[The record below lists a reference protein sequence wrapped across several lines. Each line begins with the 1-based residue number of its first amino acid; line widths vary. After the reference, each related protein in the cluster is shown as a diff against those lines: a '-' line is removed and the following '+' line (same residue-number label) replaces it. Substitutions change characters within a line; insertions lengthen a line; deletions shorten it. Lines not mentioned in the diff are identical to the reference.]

1 MEEEDG
7 GAEAEPE
14 GEAETEETK
23 AEGMP
28 DEGTGVWG
36 GVLRCQSSTC
46 LLAHVPVT
54 SGWAGD
60 AEVHFLVGDHQS
72 GAFHG

>member
-28 DEGTGVWG
+28 DEGTGGLGWCFKMSVIQVLSSSCACDFRLGWG
-36 GVLRCQSSTC
+36 CRS
-46 LLAHVPVT
+46 PF
-54 SGWAGD
+54 SGR
-60 AEVHFLVGDHQS
+60 
-72 GAFHG
+72 

>member
-23 AEGMP
+23 TEGTP
-28 DEGTGVWG
+28 DEGTRGLGWCFKTAVIQ
-36 GVLRCQSSTC
+36 VLES
-46 LLAHVPVT
+46 T
-54 SGWAGD
+54 SGWAGE
-60 AEVHFLVGDHQS
+60 AAVH
-72 GAFHG
+72 

>member
-23 AEGMP
+23 AEGTP
-28 DEGTGVWG
+28 GEGTRAWG
-36 GVLRCQSSTC
+36 GVLRHIQVLESTSS
-46 LLAHVPVT
+46 
-54 SGWAGD
+54 WAGE
-60 AEVHFLVGDHQS
+60 AAVH
-72 GAFHG
+72 

>member
-23 AEGMP
+23 AEGTP
-28 DEGTGVWG
+28 GKGTRASGV
-36 GVLRCQSSTC
+36 VFE
-46 LLAHVPVT
+46 
-54 SGWAGD
+54 
-60 AEVHFLVGDHQS
+60 EVS
-72 GAFHG
+72 CPGAF

>member
-23 AEGMP
+23 T
-28 DEGTGVWG
+28 EGTPGEGTRGLGRCFKTAVIQ
-36 GVLRCQSSTC
+36 VLES
-46 LLAHVPVT
+46 T
-54 SGWAGD
+54 SGWAGE
-60 AEVHFLVGDHQS
+60 AAVH
-72 GAFHG
+72 

>member
-23 AEGMP
+23 AEGTP
-28 DEGTGVWG
+28 GEGTRGLGWCFKTHPG
-36 GVLRCQSSTC
+36 ARK
-46 LLAHVPVT
+46 HFR
-54 SGWAGD
+54 WAGE
-60 AEVHFLVGDHQS
+60 AAVH
-72 GAFHG
+72 